1 VPPRTFLLFYIG
13 RGTMGW
19 FGTVIDKDFQY
30 SDEKALIRDSL
41 TWTSGDFVASIEQ
54 LSKVGSEWYAAIK
67 FTPREDIGLFE
78 DHNYYV
84 SDIIDGSITW
94 AAIIGVRR
102 SSDGGVCDLMQ
113 KHVEESMGPV
123 SSWSRAPISLIEKL
137 SPLKPD
143 ADGDSVIWIERW
155 RSRCREH
162 HERRVKVGS
171 LKDGAVIK
179 LANALSFTNVGE
191 LAVFKKDPLGKNSWL
206 GYRNLDD
213 FDRGFS
219 VARCILRQA
228 DILRAGFFE
237 VIPD

>member
-1 VPPRTFLLFYIG
+1 MPPRTFLLFYIG

-102 SSDGGVCDLMQ
+102 SSDGGVCDVVGCDGAPYVLGVVLCSILWYMFCAVVLM
-113 KHVEESMGPV
+113 GF
-123 SSWSRAPISLIEKL
+123 WC
-137 SPLKPD
+137 
-143 ADGDSVIWIERW
+143 W
-155 RSRCREH
+155 RSCMRY
-162 HERRVKVGS
+162 VM
-171 LKDGAVIK
+171 LFI
-179 LANALSFTNVGE
+179 F
-191 LAVFKKDPLGKNSWL
+191 
-206 GYRNLDD
+206 
-213 FDRGFS
+213 
-219 VARCILRQA
+219 
-228 DILRAGFFE
+228 
-237 VIPD
+237 

>member
-1 VPPRTFLLFYIG
+1 
-13 RGTMGW
+13 MGSIS
-19 FGTVIDKDFQY
+19 TVIDKDFQY

-41 TWTSGDFVASIEQ
+41 TWTSDDFIASIEQ
-54 LSKVGSEWYAAIK
+54 LSKVGSAWYAAIE
-67 FTPREDIGLFE
+67 FTPREDVGLFE
-78 DHNYYV
+78 DHHYYV
-84 SDIIDGSITW
+84 SDSKDGSITW
-94 AAIIGVRR
+94 AAIIGVHR
-102 SSDGGVCDLMQ
+102 STYGGVCYFGRKSM
-113 KHVEESMGPV
+113 EESMGPV

-155 RSRCREH
+155 RSRCCEH
-162 HERRVKVGS
+162 HERRAKVGS

-179 LANALSFTNVGE
+179 LANALSFPNVGE
-191 LAVFKKDPLGKNSWL
+191 LTVFKKVSLGKNSWL

-213 FDRGFS
+213 LDRGFS